1 MSFLADIAKLAIEQ
15 SIAASPVTVDYQQ
28 IATGFH
34 VGSFVAAFGA
44 MRIDAKGLDGH
55 AVRIPPSDAR
65 DIVCFPADLA
75 IVELSFNQLTGQL
88 QANTIP
94 VEPESGDLVT
104 LTLPNETQLNFEV
117 LPFEPDPAW
126 RWTDRFET
134 GRRIHL
140 KRKYD

>member
-28 IATGFH
+28 IATGFN
-34 VGSFVAAFGA
+34 VDSFVAAFGA

-65 DIVCFPADLA
+65 DIVCFPSDLA
-75 IVELSFNQLTGQL
+75 LNVIQGDQSQRVQ
-88 QANTIP
+88 
-94 VEPESGDLVT
+94 VEPKSGDLVT